1 MQEQIATTLLEEK
14 AFDAA
19 LPRFDKLAQSVK
31 DRGRQLAFRMEAAD
45 IRVRLGQTEAALNEF
60 ESLLRQLNPD
70 HGIYREVRRR
80 IEAIY
85 LRTEDRAGP
94 ATYYEAWLV
103 KHPDDLDAIM
113 RVAQTY
119 AAFGR
124 DESASTWLE
133 RGVKL
138 APSRKERRRALIDRL
153 LEARQV
159 SEALAH
165 CEQFDRDEPN
175 NSDTLRDWGRAIL
188 KDSSRDGTARRQ
200 AAAAVWRKRSEA
212 RPKNALVASQVGDS
226 LRQAEMIDEAVD
238 QYRRAITLAPEATQY
253 REYLGEYFHSLK
265 RSDDAL
271 ATHRRGRSTHGRL
284 AEVLAGFGYVEEAIT
299 NYADACRDCDRNTD
313 ATRRSNG
320 KDADDPEDDFAGAN
334 SRAYECGPVTAHSCN
349 QHAGLGVALPVPRR
363 ASTRR
368 LRGDPRI
375 SVPITV
381 TQVLSGAP

>member
-1 MQEQIATTLLEEK
+1 M
-14 AFDAA
+14 
-19 LPRFDKLAQSVK
+19 K
-31 DRGRQLAFRMEAAD
+31 DRGKQLAFRMAAAD
-45 IRVRLGQTEAALNEF
+45 IRARLGQTEAALNEF

-85 LRTEDRAGP
+85 LRTEDRAGL

-103 KHPDDLDAIM
+103 KHPDDSDAIM

-165 CEQFDRDEPN
+165 CEQLDRDEPN

-226 LRQAEMIDEAVD
+226 LRQGEMIDEAID

-271 ATHRRGRSTHGRL
+271 ATWRPIAEGDQRTAAWRRSSRGSDTSRRRSQTTRMPAAIAIGTQMPLVHRMAKITTILKMTSLVRTAVRTSAVPSRPTPATNTPGSKWHFQFHDARLHGDS
-284 AEVLAGFGYVEEAIT
+284 EAIREL
-299 NYADACRDCDRNTD
+299 AC
-313 ATRRSNG
+313 
-320 KDADDPEDDFAGAN
+320 P
-334 SRAYECGPVTAHSCN
+334 
-349 QHAGLGVALPVPRR
+349 
-363 ASTRR
+363 
-368 LRGDPRI
+368 
-375 SVPITV
+375 
-381 TQVLSGAP
+381 